1 MAVER
6 SRAGVGPT
14 RLGRP
19 AVAGERAGLRSR
31 DYPRL
36 GRLGRGQEKVRVRIG
51 NQRIQ
56 DRRGLDLFRSQLQS
70 ETPEKTSYWR
80 LFKRFENINS
90 EKILTYK
97 KAANN
102 DLVFF
107 SVMFLC
113 GILNY
118 NSMFLP
124 LVA

>member
-6 SRAGVGPT
+6 TSAGDGPT

-56 DRRGLDLFRSQLQS
+56 DLRGLDLFRSQLQS

-90 EKILTYK
+90 GKILTS
-97 KAANN
+97 NN
-102 DLVFF
+102 NLVFF
-107 SVMFLC
+107 RVMFLC